1 MLFNLFANRL
11 NKKANQATYQVFY
24 SGKGLHFYL
33 CPVEVRAYNLYEA
46 NRKFDV
52 TYPDYVRRETK
63 EV

>member
-1 MLFNLFANRL
+1 MIFNLFMSRL
-11 NKKANQATYQVFY
+11 MQRANQATYQVFY
-24 SGKGLHFYL
+24 SPKGLHFFSG
-33 CPVEVRAYNLYEA
+33 PIEVKANSLYEA